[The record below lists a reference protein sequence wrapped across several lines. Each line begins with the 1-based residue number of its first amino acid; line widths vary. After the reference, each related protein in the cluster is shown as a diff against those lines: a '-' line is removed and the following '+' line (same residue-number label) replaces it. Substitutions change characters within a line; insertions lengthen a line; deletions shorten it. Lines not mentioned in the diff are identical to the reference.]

1 MQTDDHPTLTFERQG
16 RNVTADPARLEARI
30 RELEDE
36 LLLARRENRELR
48 EELAAIEFDED
59 DEDVALVPPPMPDGA
74 IARMAGP
81 LAEWVSVLSPT
92 PPRLPF
98 YGGPFAADMQAAE
111 DKAKLGLEQT
121 TLWGLSTPEPR

>member
-59 DEDVALVPPPMPDGA
+59 DEDVALVPPPMP
-74 IARMAGP
+74 
-81 LAEWVSVLSPT
+81 EWVSVLSPT